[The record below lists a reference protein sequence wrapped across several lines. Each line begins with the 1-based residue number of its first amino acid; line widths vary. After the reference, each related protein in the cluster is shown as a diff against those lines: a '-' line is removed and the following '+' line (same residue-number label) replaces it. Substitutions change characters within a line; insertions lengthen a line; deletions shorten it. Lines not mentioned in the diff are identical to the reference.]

1 MRLAKY
7 VWNDQ
12 TAIGIV
18 ENGMVFRSD
27 ADTMPA
33 ALAAMMADTLSK
45 SGGDGI
51 DIGEVRLEPP
61 VDPASKI
68 LAVALNYSGHIRE
81 TGQSPP
87 ENPILFFKA
96 HESMIGG
103 DAPIAGLGLT
113 QKLDYEGELAVLIG
127 RECFQVAPE
136 EAWQYIAGV
145 SAFNDTSARDLLR
158 VKAGDNI
165 MFDWFSSK
173 CLNRATALGPVVVGF
188 DEVEAPL
195 RAGELEVITR
205 VNDREV
211 QRAMTGEMIFGIPEL
226 IAFITSR
233 VALSPG
239 DVIATGTPQ
248 GVGAATGT
256 FLGAGD
262 VVEIDIAPIPIL
274 RNVVAAA

>member
-7 VWNDQ
+7 TWKGL
-12 TAIGIV
+12 TAIGVV
-18 ENGMVFRSD
+18 EDGRVFPSD
-27 ADTMPA
+27 AETMPA
-33 ALAAMMADTLSK
+33 ALAASMAGTLARN
-45 SGGDGI
+45 GEDGI
-51 DIGEVRLEPP
+51 DLGDVRLEAP

-103 DAPIAGLGLT
+103 EAPIAGLGLT
-113 QKLDYEGELAVLIG
+113 GKLDYEGELAVLIG
-127 RECFQVAPE
+127 RECYQAEPE
-136 EAWQYIAGV
+136 EAWQYIAGI

-205 VNDREV
+205 VNGSEV

-248 GVGAATGT
+248 GVGAATGS

-262 VVEIDIAPIPIL
+262 VVEIDIAPIPVL
-274 RNVVAAA
+274 RNVVAAE